1 MMSWSALQVPTT
13 AMRVWRGLS
22 ARLGLDRPCRA
33 EAAGEL
39 GRLRKEV
46 RTCEYGDV
54 HVMWEMLSNPSSGGR
69 IAAEAMAATRQART
83 TRRKPAVVVAA
94 WSRLAFYCCGL

>member
-1 MMSWSALQVPTT
+1 MSCLKLQVP
-13 AMRVWRGLS
+13 AMRVWR
-22 ARLGLDRPCRA
+22 ARLGLRRPCRA
-33 EAAGEL
+33 GAAGL

-54 HVMWEMLSNPSSGGR
+54 HVMWEMLSNPSSGGKG
-69 IAAEAMAATRQART
+69 AAEAVAATRQART

-94 WSRLAFYCCGL
+94 WSRLAFYCCGH